1 MDSTSGGSDST
12 VVFERNLHIKGF
24 TQFKPILFSINCNVT
39 FKKIKPWGPQF
50 PIAEAI
56 LRKKKKKKNK
66 SGGYHVP
73 DFRLYYKTPVI
84 KTAWYWHKNRHI
96 DQWNII
102 DSPVDHTLWSINL

>member
-56 LRKKKKKKNK
+56 LRKKKKK
-66 SGGYHVP
+66 
-73 DFRLYYKTPVI
+73 R
-84 KTAWYWHKNRHI
+84 
-96 DQWNII
+96 
-102 DSPVDHTLWSINL
+102 INLEVIMSQTSDYITKLQLSKQHGTGTKTDT